1 MFSTLPCKLMS
12 LPDSFQEKCVLVSFQ
27 KILLKKMGLL
37 LWVHHTY
44 YMQGKDSMVVTT
56 PNKKEWES

>member
-1 MFSTLPCKLMS
+1 MS